1 MDDLHQLREWTGY
14 INTIINGYKKSR
26 ILFTALNADVFEFL
40 ETEISAVELAAAA
53 GWSERGAVMLLDGLL
68 AMNLVEKH
76 EGRYQNSPMAR
87 QCLMAGGAAYQGNIL
102 RHNMSAW
109 NAWENLEERV
119 RTGTCAPRA
128 ERRTG
133 EALRNFILG
142 MSNIAQLSAREVL
155 ETMDLSIYTHL
166 LDLGGGPATYA
177 ITFLQAHAQMKAT
190 LFDQPEVVDIA
201 REQVAS
207 AGLDRRFNYIAGN
220 CLSDS
225 MGNGYD
231 LVFISN
237 LIHSFSDEENGTLVK
252 KAYDALV
259 PGGTLIIKDFIV
271 ENDRSGPPYSLIF
284 ALQMLVHTPG
294 GNTYTYHEI
303 QGWTD
308 AAGFGPGKAISLTPQ
323 TRMWIA
329 QKPA

>member
-1 MDDLHQLREWTGY
+1 MDDLHRLREWTGY

-40 ETEISAVELAAAA
+40 EAEISAADLAAAA
-53 GWSERGAVMLLDGLL
+53 GWSERGAGMLLDGLL
-68 AMNLVEKH
+68 AMNLAEKH
-76 EGRYQNSPMAR
+76 EGRYRNTPMAR
-87 QCLMAGGAAYQGNIL
+87 ECLSIRGSAYQGNIL

-166 LDLGGGPATYA
+166 LDLGGGPGTYA
-177 ITFLQAHAQMKAT
+177 ITFLQAHPHMEAT

-201 REQVAS
+201 REQVVN
-207 AGLDRRFNYIAGN
+207 AGLDRRFNYIAGD

-225 MGNGYD
+225 IGNGYD

-259 PGGTLIIKDFIV
+259 PGGTLII
-271 ENDRSGPPYSLIF
+271 
-284 ALQMLVHTPG
+284 
-294 GNTYTYHEI
+294 
-303 QGWTD
+303 
-308 AAGFGPGKAISLTPQ
+308 
-323 TRMWIA
+323 
-329 QKPA
+329 